1 MEVRKYSLR
10 NIRIRIFNFWRFLND
25 VAKNSSIRSRIFFI
39 RTRIF
44 LAKKSLFWAVFGLF

>member
-1 MEVRKYSLR
+1 MEVKKYSLA
-10 NIRIRIFNFWRFLND
+10 NIRIRIFNFWCFLND

-44 LAKKSLFWAVFGLF
+44 LAKKGLFWAVFGLF